1 MPHDPNSIKVAADA
15 LADVPAD
22 VPTDAPASATDAA
35 GLPAAKPAAAPP
47 ADAELS
53 GLYLHPLKSCGAV
66 PLHDALLVETGLDLD
81 RAWMVVDAHGEMLT
95 QRELPRMA
103 LVQPQFKGGDLVLR
117 APGMLAL
124 HLALDAAESPLKVR
138 VWDDTVEAW
147 DMGDLAAQWF
157 SDFLGQPARLQ
168 RFDPDQQRL
177 SSRQWT
183 GEIAAENAFADG
195 FPLLVTSTASMKDLN
210 ARLAARGETAVTV
223 QRFRPNLV
231 FDGLQAFDEDHIDEI
246 TIAADGGTVRIKLVK
261 PCTRCTMPDVDPA
274 TGTAGHAVGD
284 ILAGFRADPRMAGA
298 ITFGMNAV
306 IVEGFER
313 TLRAGQ
319 PAVARFGF

>member
-1 MPHDPNSIKVAADA
+1 VSD
-15 LADVPAD
+15 LAC
-22 VPTDAPASATDAA
+22 TLSAI
-35 GLPAAKPAAAPP
+35 
-47 ADAELS
+47 
-53 GLYLHPLKSCGAV
+53 YVHPIKSCGTIA
-66 PLHDALLVETGLDLD
+66 PAASLLAETGLEFD
-81 RAWMVVDAHGEMLT
+81 RHWIVVDGHGEMMT

-103 LVQPQFKGGDLVLR
+103 LIQPTLRASDMVLR

-124 HLALDAAESPLKVR
+124 HIRL
-138 VWDDTVEAW
+138 DTVEQPTRTEIWGDVVRAY